1 MSGKEIVLT
10 EDVLFI
16 FYLVLVHITLSCT
29 RVTRSG
35 TRGTDFIKK
44 IYVTLGG
51 DMILIIL
58 PSLANNV
65 LSEPRNSS

>member
-1 MSGKEIVLT
+1 MSGKEIVLL
-10 EDVLFI
+10 DVLFI
-16 FYLVLVHITLSCT
+16 FYLVHITLSCT

-44 IYVTLGG
+44 NYVLGG

>member
-16 FYLVLVHITLSCT
+16 FYLVHVLVHITLSCT

-44 IYVTLGG
+44 NLCNT
-51 DMILIIL
+51 
-58 PSLANNV
+58 
-65 LSEPRNSS
+65 RW